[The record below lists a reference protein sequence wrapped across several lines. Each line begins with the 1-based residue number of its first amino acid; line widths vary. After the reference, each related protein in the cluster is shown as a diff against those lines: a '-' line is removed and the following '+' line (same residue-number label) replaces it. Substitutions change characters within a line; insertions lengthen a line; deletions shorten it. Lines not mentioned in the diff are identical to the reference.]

1 MGAYERSIW
10 IEKAEEVTIKVDLN
24 HKKSEES
31 AENVERIL
39 QWRHDVNKSREMWKG
54 TMIKELPRLAK
65 TNLPIKEGLRKGQTK
80 VVKTFICHQFCARMY
95 IISDSVC
102 LYIIWQVIYGCIS
115 TNFCFIL
122 IL

>member
-39 QWRHDVNKSREMWKG
+39 Q
-54 TMIKELPRLAK
+54 
-65 TNLPIKEGLRKGQTK
+65 
-80 VVKTFICHQFCARMY
+80 
-95 IISDSVC
+95 
-102 LYIIWQVIYGCIS
+102 
-115 TNFCFIL
+115 
-122 IL
+122 